1 MSSTAHGKQPLA
13 LRLSMKKQKGKS
25 QAQKGRYTANSI
37 KVVPVGQ
44 NFKTSA
50 SKPEKVC
57 WVCIFFV
64 VIHSSESLFY
74 Y

>member
-25 QAQKGRYTANSI
+25 QAQKARYTAYSI

-44 NFKTSA
+44 NFKTST
-50 SKPEKVC
+50 SKREKHVGFAYC
-57 WVCIFFV
+57 
-64 VIHSSESLFY
+64 LL
-74 Y
+74 